1 MKTKLAVFD
10 FDDTIIDRS
19 LESKKFYALSK
30 LFSNPEFTEEFLSNV
45 KNKTISFPDQWKTF
59 NESTNVTKEDV
70 HIALQEYGTLVN
82 GMDKVLQNLYDD
94 HFDIILLTN
103 NHKFIAEPI
112 LAYFNLLRYFKEV
125 FARPSFLTQDGKVE
139 NFEKVS
145 ENWNGCIDC
154 ENDEKYGFCKKIVLK
169 EFINSRG
176 KYDKIMYFGDGINDL
191 CAAMSLASSDTIF
204 PRKGFKLEEALLS
217 AKPRAHVKFW
227 SDGFDILNTIE
238 KF

>member
-19 LESKKFYALSK
+19 LESKEFFALSK
-30 LFSNPEFTEEFLSNV
+30 LFSNQEFAAEFLANV
-45 KNKTISFPDQWKTF
+45 KNKTISFPDQWKIF

-70 HIALQEYGTLVN
+70 HIALRDYGTMVN
-82 GMDKVLQNLYDD
+82 VMDKVFQKLYDD
-94 HFDIILLTN
+94 HFDIILITN

-112 LAYFNLLRYFKEV
+112 LANFNLLRYFAKV
-125 FARPSFLTQDGKVE
+125 FARPSTLTQNGKVE
-139 NFEKVS
+139 NFEKAP

-154 ENDEKYGFCKKIVLK
+154 EEKYGFCKKIVLNQ
-169 EFINSRG
+169 FINTRG
-176 KYDKIMYFGDGINDL
+176 NYDQIMYFGDGINDL
-191 CAAMSLASSDTIF
+191 CPAMSLGSSDTIF

-217 AKPRAHVKFW
+217 AKLRAHVKFW

-238 KF
+238 KL